1 MKQRESGR
9 QLLFWLAG
17 FVIGVLFLCFAAGE
31 QEELNAYMGMQS
43 MVELSLCR
51 VNRREYLAYLLKRRG
66 MIFLVLLFGAMT
78 MIGNYILCA
87 FVMFLGISMGMMSTY
102 LVMHYGGNGILL
114 LLALFFPQII
124 CYTPAVCYIVRFLL
138 LLHDRA
144 FARRG
149 NHLLLSQRMM
159 SQKQIVFTI
168 GVTITGILS
177 ECYVNPILVKIVMK
191 IL

>member
-43 MVELSLCR
+43 MVELSVCHL
-51 VNRREYLAYLLKRRG
+51 NRREYLVYLLKRRG

-78 MIGNYILCA
+78 MVGNYILCA
-87 FVMFLGISMGMMSTY
+87 FLMFLGISMGMMSTY
-102 LVMHYGGNGILL
+102 LVMHYGGKGVLL

-124 CYTPAVCYIVRFLL
+124 CYAPAVCYIVRFLSI
-138 LLHDRA
+138 LHDRV
-144 FARRG
+144 FAGRG
-149 NHLLLSQRMM
+149 NRLLSPKRVMR
-159 SQKQIVFTI
+159 QKQILFTI